1 VLEEYEGGF
10 NDYHEVGQFDDPAVS
25 LEAWMYDHLNE
36 ANSTFYLRRDLY
48 TIDLM
53 KDPFS

>member
-1 VLEEYEGGF
+1 
-10 NDYHEVGQFDDPAVS
+10 
-25 LEAWMYDHLNE
+25 MYDHLNE